1 MATAEL
7 PAIPLPA
14 EPAGDEHFPRAR
26 PAARAIPGSL
36 VPFWIACAITLIVAH
51 YQLWGRLNIVYK
63 IMSTVVVL
71 MMPFTAGV
79 TRLITRPAV
88 LCLLAFEGVMVAN
101 MLIGRYFSW
110 SSLFTTAS
118 APMIL
123 IRSLPFLL
131 CGYTL
136 ARHLPW
142 QRRILLFVAAI
153 YWLFAIQDARGFIA
167 GARGQLGRA
176 ETYTQAQGL
185 EDVSIGGAYV
195 GAFTYFAPLMLFL
208 AIGLLRLYPSLT
220 KPWRFFVIGMQ
231 MTFTTAAVL
240 AGFGATTAMAFLA
253 VVLSAIYAPVRTIG
267 WRLYY
272 LGVSGVV
279 FAVFEIM
286 RRTLLAQGGLG
297 AAGGAFAKVTLLV
310 QGLWSMLFGRKAEM
324 LEQASSARWS
334 LMWTSLETFFR
345 NPIAGHGFFGTA
357 DTAVGGHSF
366 LVDTAA
372 IFGIIGFLPIA
383 LFFWLLYKGLR
394 RSRRLKGVAWTNSS
408 SMIFL
413 LTLMAGLVMNP
424 YFLSLLSLSY
434 FLFLLLGFALADGE
448 MDEAPAARSAAAL
461 HRPPSRYSGELPV
474 HASA

>member
-7 PAIPLPA
+7 PAIPLPVEPVA
-14 EPAGDEHFPRAR
+14 EEHFQRTR
-26 PAARAIPGSL
+26 PAARAIPSSL

-51 YQLWGRLNIVYK
+51 YQLWGRFNIVYK
-63 IMSTVVVL
+63 VMSTVVVL

-79 TRLITRPAV
+79 TRLIARPAV

-101 MLIGRYFSW
+101 MLVGRYFSW
-110 SSLFTTAS
+110 SSLFATAS

-136 ARHLPW
+136 ARHLNW
-142 QRRILLFVAAI
+142 QRRILLFVAAV
-153 YWLFAIQDARGFIA
+153 YWLFAIRDARGLIA
-167 GARGQLGRA
+167 GARGQLGRT
-176 ETYTQAQGL
+176 ETYAQAQGL

-195 GAFTYFAPLMLFL
+195 GAFVYFAPLMLFL

-220 KPWRFFVIGMQ
+220 KPWRLFAIGIQ
-231 MTFTTAAVL
+231 VTFTTVAVL

-253 VVLSAIYAPVRTIG
+253 VILSAIYAPVRTIG

-272 LGVSGVV
+272 LGVSGAV
-279 FAVFEIM
+279 FAVFEIV
-286 RRTLLAQGGLG
+286 RRTLLAQGGRG
-297 AAGGAFAKVTLLV
+297 AAGDAFTKVTLLV
-310 QGLWSMLFGRKAEM
+310 QGLWSLLSGSAPAT
-324 LEQASSARWS
+324 LEQASSTRWS
-334 LMWTSLETFFR
+334 LLWTSLETFFR
-345 NPIAGHGFFGTA
+345 NPIAGHGFTGSG

-366 LVDTAA
+366 LIDTAA

-383 LFFWLLYKGLR
+383 LFFWLIYKGLR
-394 RSRRLKGVAWTNSS
+394 RTRRLKGVSWTNSS

-448 MDEAPAARSAAAL
+448 QDGATAVRSSASL
-461 HRPPSRYSGELPV
+461 HRRPGHFSSEPHGYPS
-474 HASA
+474 A